1 MGLFA
6 QYTAFPALCQRHL
19 KPKPSFT
26 PLHLLLFK
34 PYSFCFSS
42 TQPQSAAMKAPLE
55 ESDVGISCYISPL
68 SGFRGIL
75 KQRYSDFVVNEVDL
89 DGNVVHLTSLEAPTE
104 VFKSEEPET
113 KTTDQLNG
121 NHDTEIESFRALAGE
136 SDANSLK
143 EFIDQ
148 ISSDVEDGATS
159 IVLSPSSDKVQRTAV
174 HNFFK
179 ERLKF
184 LVTDTI
190 DGPEPSSKCIRV
202 RLNSGGNN
210 DRGRGSKKRKGRG
223 DTPYDSRG
231 SDHWP
236 DHLGKFLRF
245 HLCKENKDT
254 QEALGVIGK
263 MLGIQPRSFGFSGT
277 KDKRAVTTQ
286 QVTVFKQRASKL
298 ASLNKRLIGIKVGDF
313 CYVNE
318 GLLLGQLHGN
328 RFTVT
333 LRGVVT
339 DSEDTVKA
347 AADALGK
354 HGFIN
359 YFGMQRFGTGS
370 VPTHLIGAKL
380 LRGEWKTAVS
390 MILDPRDGDILL
402 IHGIREYYK
411 ESGDIDGTLRQLPRY
426 MVAEKAI
433 LQCMK
438 KSPGNYLQALKAVP
452 RTLRMMQVLLLYV
465 HSYQS
470 YLWNHATSMRVQKY
484 GTDQLVL
491 GDLVYCSEE
500 SCNEVKQVD
509 ESEHEE
515 TVCNDSSENNV
526 LDEADAL
533 ASEGNC
539 TSVKVINNED
549 LASGRYTYTDV
560 VLPLPGSRVIY
571 PQNDIEQCYQDL
583 ANKDGVSLT
592 ESVHSV
598 KEFSL
603 TSMTGAYRRVFGK
616 AKDFEWELIKYRD
629 ISIPL
634 TMTDLDMVT
643 KASQTPNGEAVLKE
657 DESLGEQLA
666 LKLSFTL
673 AASCYATMAIREL
686 LKTSTSVS
694 VIQCIH
700 HGKMGRV
707 TYDKDEKKADCA
719 CMCFTRIGY
728 LCSHVF
734 FVFRVNQIDENPNC
748 YINRT
753 WCQDVLPR
761 NVYTVEGRYGID
773 SRPETVLKQEIMGVM
788 NECLEALR
796 CDKDGVV
803 NLSEKVKELK
813 QTILVGKTS
822 NKEVDNTSA
831 AVVEDI
837 LGHSVDVAVEVTNPD
852 VARTKG
858 CGRKRRISGPGEK
871 AMEKPAK
878 VPRFCNM
885 CQKYVVGHDS
895 RNCKKLTE
903 AAKNVGGE
911 V

>member
-1 MGLFA
+1 MSLLT
-6 QYTAFPALCQRHL
+6 QYAAFPARQLI
-19 KPKPSFT
+19 KPKPSSRNCNT
-26 PLHLLLFK
+26 LQLLLLK
-34 PYSFCFSS
+34 PYYYYCYCFNQSQS
-42 TQPQSAAMKAPLE
+42 QSQSQSAAMKAPLE

-68 SGFRGIL
+68 PGFRGIL

-104 VFKSEEPET
+104 IAEEPET
-113 KTTDQLNG
+113 KMTGQLNG
-121 NHDTEIESFRALAGE
+121 DHGAEIESFRALAGDV
-136 SDANSLK
+136 DANSLK
-143 EFIDQ
+143 EFIDK
-148 ISSDVEDGATS
+148 IRSDVEDGATS
-159 IVLSPSSDKVQRTAV
+159 IVLSPSSDKVHRTAV

-202 RLNSGGNN
+202 RLNSGSNN

-223 DTPYDSRG
+223 DAPYDSRG

-236 DHLGKFLRF
+236 SHLGKFLRF

-254 QEALGVIGK
+254 QEALGLIGK

-286 QVTVFKQRASKL
+286 QVTVFKQRANKL
-298 ASLNKRLIGIKVGDF
+298 ASLNKRLIGIKVGNF
-313 CYVNE
+313 CYVNQ

-333 LRGVVT
+333 LRGVVA

-380 LRGEWKTAVS
+380 LRGEWKVA
-390 MILDPRDGDILL
+390 DDIRR
-402 IHGIREYYK
+402 IREYYK
-411 ESGDIDGTLRQLPRY
+411 ESEDIDGTLRQLPRY

-433 LQCMK
+433 LQSLK

-452 RTLRMMQVLLLYV
+452 RTLRMMYV

-470 YLWNHATSMRVQKY
+470 YLWNHAASTRVQKY
-484 GTDQLVL
+484 GTNQVVL
-491 GDLVYCSEE
+491 GDLVYCNEE
-500 SCNEVKQVD
+500 SCNEAKQVEVKQVD
-509 ESEHEE
+509 DLDDEE
-515 TVCNDSSENNV
+515 TGCNDSSENNH

-533 ASEGNC
+533 ASEGSC
-539 TSVKVINNED
+539 TSVKVVNDED

-583 ANKDGVSLT
+583 AKKDGVSLT
-592 ESVHSV
+592 ESMHNV

-616 AKDFEWELIKYRD
+616 AKDFEWELIKYGD
-629 ISIPL
+629 VSIPL

-643 KASQTPNGEAVLKE
+643 KANKTPNGETVLKE
-657 DESLGEQLA
+657 EEETLGEQLA

-686 LKTSTSVS
+686 LKTSTSVAF
-694 VIQCIH
+694 H
-700 HGKMGRV
+700 
-707 TYDKDEKKADCA
+707 
-719 CMCFTRIGY
+719 
-728 LCSHVF
+728 
-734 FVFRVNQIDENPNC
+734 
-748 YINRT
+748 
-753 WCQDVLPR
+753 
-761 NVYTVEGRYGID
+761 
-773 SRPETVLKQEIMGVM
+773 
-788 NECLEALR
+788 
-796 CDKDGVV
+796 
-803 NLSEKVKELK
+803 
-813 QTILVGKTS
+813 KTL
-822 NKEVDNTSA
+822 N
-831 AVVEDI
+831 
-837 LGHSVDVAVEVTNPD
+837 
-852 VARTKG
+852 
-858 CGRKRRISGPGEK
+858 
-871 AMEKPAK
+871 
-878 VPRFCNM
+878 
-885 CQKYVVGHDS
+885 
-895 RNCKKLTE
+895 
-903 AAKNVGGE
+903 
-911 V
+911 